1 MQELIF
7 FNGHIQVN
15 CKNGHRLTW
24 AFDLEGLQILSENSK
39 YSVPNLCEIDAKLTV
54 QQ

>member
-1 MQELIF
+1 MTHDYHALGVLNQK
-7 FNGHIQVN
+7 V
-15 CKNGHRLTW
+15 RS
-24 AFDLEGLQILSENSK
+24 FDLEGLQILPENSK